1 MSTKTTHSQRRKKG
15 TSSSKKIAPL
25 QGTTPSQKM
34 TAPPRRRMARRRRGL
49 GPGIIALIVVGVAV
63 IVLGVIF
70 FLNNQGGSSA
80 GQYAFQVGNP
90 GPGAAAPEIKLPA
103 TDGSTFDL
111 SALRGKTVLLYFQEG
126 LTCQPC
132 WDQLKDIQ
140 TNISQFKALGIDQI
154 VSITTDPLNALQQKV
169 SDAGITIPVL
179 SDTQIVASSAYTAN
193 GYGMMGNSR
202 DGHTFIVV
210 GPDGLIKWRADYGGA
225 PKYTMYVPISN
236 LVADI
241 RAGLS
246 GKSS

>member
-1 MSTKTTHSQRRKKG
+1 ML
-15 TSSSKKIAPL
+15 IAIIV
-25 QGTTPSQKM
+25 GVVVV
-34 TAPPRRRMARRRRGL
+34 AF
-49 GPGIIALIVVGVAV
+49 IALFV
-63 IVLGVIF
+63 I
-70 FLNNQGGSSA
+70 FLNNQGGSSAGTDQA

-90 GPGAAAPEIKLPA
+90 GPGTAAPEIKLPA

-111 SALRGKTVLLYFQEG
+111 AALRGKTVLLYFQEG

-154 VSITTDPLNALQQKV
+154 VSITTDPLNSLQQKV
-169 SDAGITIPVL
+169 SDEGITIPVL
-179 SDTQIVASSAYTAN
+179 SDTQLVASNAYTAN

-210 GPDGLIKWRADYGGA
+210 GPDGTIKWRADYGGA
-225 PKYTMYVPISN
+225 PKYTMYVPVSN

-241 RAGLS
+241 RAGLK
-246 GKSS
+246 GGSS